1 MIKYIL
7 FIQGKNNNITVL
19 TDDISINLLSDMLNI
34 KINNQK
40 ILKIN
45 NNDLTK
51 HIDKLTNMG
60 YECYYLNNLSKL

>member
-1 MIKYIL
+1 
-7 FIQGKNNNITVL
+7 
-19 TDDISINLLSDMLNI
+19 MLNI

>member
-7 FIQGKNNNITVL
+7 FIQEKNNNITVL
-19 TDDISINLLSDMLNI
+19 TDDESINLLSDMLNI

-51 HIDKLTNMG
+51 HIHKLTNMG